1 MEHQKKEDLSGYLL
15 GGIYGGGNVIIP
27 EKMIKNKN
35 LDYLSGMASGVRVAI
50 NIIEDSQKEGRNF
63 MDSLD
68 DAWDEILTAQDNVM
82 DEIEESISK
91 HREERV
97 DEEDKRVGED

>member
-63 MDSLD
+63 MNDLD

-91 HREERV
+91 HREEPEE
-97 DEEDKRVGED
+97 DEDKRVGDA